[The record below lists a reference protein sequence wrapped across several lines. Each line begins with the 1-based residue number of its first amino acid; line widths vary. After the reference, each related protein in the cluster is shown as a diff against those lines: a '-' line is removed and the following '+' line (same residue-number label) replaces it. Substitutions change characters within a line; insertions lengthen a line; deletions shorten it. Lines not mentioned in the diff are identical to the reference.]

1 MAVAAFLN
9 HPRGWPARL
18 RQGWDVLSILV
29 TREFSI
35 RYKGSLLGVAWASLS
50 PLGTVVIMDVLF
62 SHILS
67 LNIPHYAAFIYSG
80 LMPWNWFQT
89 AIHTGAATLI
99 DNRDLVRKP
108 FFFRPLLP
116 AVVTTTNFLLYLAAL
131 PVLLGLLLSE
141 GISLSVCWLALPLV
155 WLILAAYI
163 LGFTLFFSAI
173 RVVVRD
179 VQHILDL
186 VMLLWF
192 YMTPI
197 FYDRGRLGAQWA
209 WWLGLNPL
217 TAIVEAHRDLVLYG
231 RWPDWTALGWSAVAA
246 LGLIVIAAAI
256 FHFLEDQFVE
266 EV

>member
-99 DNRDLVRKP
+99 DIATIS
-108 FFFRPLLP
+108 RP
-116 AVVTTTNFLLYLAAL
+116 ARAAEAP
-131 PVLLGLLLSE
+131 PV
-141 GISLSVCWLALPLV
+141 
-155 WLILAAYI
+155 
-163 LGFTLFFSAI
+163 
-173 RVVVRD
+173 
-179 VQHILDL
+179 
-186 VMLLWF
+186 
-192 YMTPI
+192 MTAKSDHASI
-197 FYDRGRLGAQWA
+197 
-209 WWLGLNPL
+209 
-217 TAIVEAHRDLVLYG
+217 E
-231 RWPDWTALGWSAVAA
+231 
-246 LGLIVIAAAI
+246 
-256 FHFLEDQFVE
+256 
-266 EV
+266 